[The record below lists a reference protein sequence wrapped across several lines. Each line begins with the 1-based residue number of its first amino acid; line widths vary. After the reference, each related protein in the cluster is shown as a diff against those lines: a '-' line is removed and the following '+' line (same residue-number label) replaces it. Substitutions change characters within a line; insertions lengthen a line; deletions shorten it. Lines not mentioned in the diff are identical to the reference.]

1 MANLIKQKFLEGID
15 SSKFKIEQGGAI
27 KAVNASGQLVDV
39 FMFDTANEVVKVFG
53 NEEVAVASYVDALM
67 SQEVVDRNAA
77 INSAIT
83 DLING
88 APQALDTLK
97 ELADALGD
105 KGDAIAALVSQL
117 AQETSDREDAD
128 AALSGRLDTLEGADN
143 VPGSVAKALKDAKD
157 YTDQE
162 VSTEEA
168 RAMGVESGLNSRLTT
183 AEGEIDTLQTD
194 LDAAEQAITD
204 EVTRAMGV
212 ESGLNNRLTT
222 AEGEIDTLQTD
233 LDAAEQAIIDEVSR
247 AMGVESGLNSRLTT
261 AESEI
266 DTLQSDLDAAEDA
279 IDAEEARAM
288 GVESGLNSRLTTA
301 EGEIDTLQTD
311 LNNAED
317 AIDAEEARAMGVESG
332 LNSRLNTLEGADTVE
347 GSVAKAEKDAKD
359 YADSIMATEQ
369 AARQA
374 ADSDLQDAIDAE
386 EVARAA
392 AVSAEETRALAAE
405 AGLQSDIDDLD
416 AYAQEIRAD
425 LDQEILDRTA
435 DFEAEEARAMAAEAD
450 LQDAI
455 DAEVTARTSAVTAE
469 ETARIAG
476 DANLQSQI
484 NNILSNVDP
493 AALDSLTEVV
503 AAFEAA
509 DSDLN
514 DAITALGTGSQSAL
528 AQEIADRIADVNAEE
543 TRALAAEAAL
553 QAEIDAEETARA
565 AAVSAEQTRAETA
578 EAGLQDSIDAEV
590 AAREADVDAE
600 EARAIA
606 AEGVL
611 QDAIDAEQA
620 ARIADVDAEEA
631 RAIAAEGVLQG
642 AIDAEEAAREAE
654 DLTFFKHDGSRA
666 LSGNM
671 DANDKQINSARSVSF
686 VNSDNQ
692 DPSYEYN
699 SSINMDSIL
708 LHQQSLEVTPG
719 SGGQQYLV
727 AGLSKQFGFSN
738 NSGMY
743 TEYDAEGNTI
753 GYGWGTDVSA
763 SSSIGG
769 FRINHFDANPENSYY
784 ISANFN
790 SSGLFIND
798 ALNANEN
805 VWSISNYNSETGY
818 PTGDVLFSSATKKMT
833 ISADSN
839 ELVLKSLGSSNGV
852 KMIGNSIKLYSDAV
866 NGNGEYI
873 AFEPTHEQDV
883 TTKAYVDSLVVNSK
897 TFAKEM
903 FEIDSS
909 SELTSVSLSGEA
921 VESSI
926 VVFVNRLALHEGM
939 DYSVSVVGGVSVITW
954 EGDFATGGAEA
965 IEEGDV
971 INVTYMI

>member
-611 QDAIDAEQA
+611 Q
-620 ARIADVDAEEA
+620 
-631 RAIAAEGVLQG
+631 G

-699 SSINMDSIL
+699 SYVNMDSIFL
-708 LHQQSLEVTPG
+708 QQQSLEVTPG
-719 SGGQQYLV
+719 SGGQQYSV

-769 FRINHFDANPENSYY
+769 FRINHFDANPENNYY

-790 SSGLFIND
+790 SSGLFINN

-897 TFAKEM
+897 TFSKEM